1 MAGFAIDMGDEGAAY
16 SRGVNMPSYSG
27 TEAAVSGLTSIG
39 QGVFKTLDA
48 MDRAKRASAPTE
60 TQKNKAA
67 FGALAIG
74 VDELQGLEPLHQRSK
89 LMSLISTYTNAGYDI
104 GESEARMIKLKTGI
118 DVDYINMNPQQA
130 ALNSAVEKI
139 SANTGYLYNAR
150 KVLEAGGKPYTD
162 NDVLALAI
170 ADVQRTEAAALYLV
184 NAKNIE
190 RQEFLDV
197 YVPQAN
203 LAIQKI
209 RGLALTGRDI
219 EERGGN
225 ITPDNI
231 VKLRTDF
238 DVVKAQLTKPP
249 LIEANDWQVIQSQ
262 LDTLDNLITSLETYD
277 ERTLSAMKAD
287 IINANSEVLIKL
299 ARDGIDD
306 PILSS
311 ALLSDKFDPTN
322 YVAENYDVLRK
333 ALQNLTAEDVKY
345 TDLYLYGMEENQ
357 DTTDLKIEVE
367 ELHSIEEVEK
377 AEERSNTARKDS
389 IYFATTERIKNVTLE
404 SLNQPEFRENF
415 FAGIG
420 QATVN
425 IATSPQLFKTET
437 MSQLYNDDTYKRLDL
452 AKTLD
457 PEKAEVAKNRLI
469 DGLQSQANMA
479 FTQISGQVKSSFFK
493 LTGLGEIEYDL
504 ERRVDT
510 GQIRMDREVLPLVK
524 SNASKYYNGSV
535 TQMVADRGRRLTTLE
550 RNQVEN
556 LGFKF
561 NTAYQ
566 DYRKLQKNGNTL
578 KFYVDNMKKLGM
590 DTSQIEKLVIRPV
603 EITEQS
609 DVVPEPEETPTQEQ
623 VVTGTR
629 ENPFIFTEG
638 MSDTDAEAAFNNL
651 PSGSFFIDPSDGLLY
666 EK

>member
-27 TEAAVSGLTSIG
+27 TEAAISGLTSIG
-39 QGVFKTLDA
+39 QGVFKTLDS
-48 MDRAKRASAPTE
+48 MDRAKRAAAPTE

-67 FGALAIG
+67 FGALSTG
-74 VDELQGLEPLHQRSK
+74 VDELQGLAPLQQRSK
-89 LMSLISTYTNAGYDI
+89 LMSLISTYTNAGNEI

-170 ADVQRTEAAALYLV
+170 SDVQRTEAAALYLV

-190 RQEFLDV
+190 RQEFLTT

-203 LAIQKI
+203 LAIEKI
-209 RGLALTGRDI
+209 RGLALTGIDI
-219 EERGGN
+219 EQQGGN

-238 DVVKAQLTKPP
+238 DIVKAQLTKPP
-249 LIEANDWQVIQSQ
+249 LIEQGDWQVVQSQ
-262 LDTLDNLITSLETYD
+262 IDTLDKLITSLETYD

-299 ARDGIDD
+299 ARDKIDD
-306 PILSS
+306 PIISS

-322 YVAENYDVLRK
+322 YVAENYDVYRK

-345 TDLYLYGMEENQ
+345 TDLDNFSLGEGQDNEPNQ
-357 DTTDLKIEVE
+357 GGDNVVSSVSED
-367 ELHSIEEVEK
+367 LHSIEEVEK
-377 AEERSNTARKDS
+377 AEDRSNTARKDS
-389 IYFATTERIKNVTLE
+389 IFFAVTQRIKNVTLE

-415 FAGIG
+415 FAGVG

-437 MSQLYNDDTYKRLDL
+437 MSQIYNDDTYKRLDL

-479 FTQISGQVKSSFFK
+479 FTQISGQAKSSFFK

-510 GQIRMDREVLPLVK
+510 GQIRMDRKALPLVK
-524 SNASKYYNGSV
+524 GFASKHYNGNV
-535 TQMVADRGRRLTTLE
+535 TQMIADRARRLSTFE
-550 RNQVEN
+550 RSQVEN
-556 LGFKF
+556 VGFKF
-561 NTAYQ
+561 NVAFQ
-566 DYRKLQKNGNTL
+566 DYRKMAKNSNSL
-578 KFYVDNMKKLGM
+578 KFYIDNMKKLGVPT
-590 DTSQIEKLVIRPV
+590 DQIESTLIRP
-603 EITEQS
+603 I
-609 DVVPEPEETPTQEQ
+609 
-623 VVTGTR
+623 
-629 ENPFIFTEG
+629 N
-638 MSDTDAEAAFNNL
+638 A
-651 PSGSFFIDPSDGLLY
+651 DPSLSLGTFESPWQIVWSDETDVDDKLFASIGKGQY
-666 EK
+666 YTDINGDVRIKD

>member
-39 QGVFKTLDA
+39 QGVFKTLDS
-48 MDRAKRASAPTE
+48 MDRAKRAAAPTE

-67 FGALAIG
+67 FGALSTG
-74 VDELQGLEPLHQRSK
+74 VDELQGLAPLQQRSK
-89 LMSLISTYTNAGYDI
+89 LMSLISTYTNAGNDI

-170 ADVQRTEAAALYLV
+170 ADVQRTEAAALYLT

-190 RQEFLDV
+190 RQEFLTT

-203 LAIQKI
+203 LAIEKI
-209 RGLALTGRDI
+209 RGLALTGIDI
-219 EERGGN
+219 EQRGGN
-225 ITPDNI
+225 ITPDNV

-238 DVVKAQLTKPP
+238 DIVKAQLTKPP
-249 LIEANDWQVIQSQ
+249 LIEQGDWQVVQSQ
-262 LDTLDNLITSLETYD
+262 IDTLDKLITSLETYD

-345 TDLYLYGMEENQ
+345 TDLYLNGVEENQ

-367 ELHSIEEVEK
+367 GLHSIEEVEK

-452 AKTLD
+452 TKTLD
-457 PEKAEVAKNRLI
+457 PEKAEVAKKRLI

-479 FTQISGQVKSSFFK
+479 FTQISGQAKSSFFK

-504 ERRVDT
+504 ERKVDT
-510 GQIRMDREVLPLVK
+510 GQIRMDRKVLPLVK
-524 SNASKYYNGSV
+524 GFASKHYNGNV
-535 TQMVADRGRRLTTLE
+535 TQMIADRARRLTTFE
-550 RNQVEN
+550 RSQVEN
-556 LGFKF
+556 EGFKF
-561 NTAYQ
+561 NVAFQ
-566 DYRKLQKNGNTL
+566 DYRKMKNNSNSL
-578 KFYVDNMKKLGM
+578 KFYVDNMKKLGVPT
-590 DTSQIEKLVIRPV
+590 DQIESTLIRP
-603 EITEQS
+603 INADPS
-609 DVVPEPEETPTQEQ
+609 LSL
-623 VVTGTR
+623 GTL
-629 ENPFIFTEG
+629 ENPWQIVW
-638 MSDTDAEAAFNNL
+638 SDETDVDDKLFA
-651 PSGSFFIDPSDGLLY
+651 SI
-666 EK
+666 EKGQYYTDINGDVRIKD

>member
-39 QGVFKTLDA
+39 QGVFKTLDS
-48 MDRAKRASAPTE
+48 MDRAKRAAAPTE

-67 FGALAIG
+67 FGALSTG
-74 VDELQGLEPLHQRSK
+74 VDELQGLAPLQQRSK
-89 LMSLISTYTNAGYDI
+89 LMSLISTYTNAGNEI

-170 ADVQRTEAAALYLV
+170 ADVQRTEAAALYLT

-190 RQEFLDV
+190 RQEFLTT

-203 LAIQKI
+203 LAIEKI
-209 RGLALTGRDI
+209 RGLALTGIDI
-219 EERGGN
+219 EQRGGN
-225 ITPDNI
+225 ITPDNV

-238 DVVKAQLTKPP
+238 DIVKAQLTKPP
-249 LIEANDWQVIQSQ
+249 LIEQGDWQVVQSQ
-262 LDTLDNLITSLETYD
+262 IDTLDKLITSLETYD

-345 TDLYLYGMEENQ
+345 TDLYLNGVEENQ

-367 ELHSIEEVEK
+367 GLHSIEEVEK

-452 AKTLD
+452 TKTLD
-457 PEKAEVAKNRLI
+457 PEKAEVAKKRLI

-479 FTQISGQVKSSFFK
+479 FTQISGQAKSSFFK

-504 ERRVDT
+504 ERKVDT
-510 GQIRMDREVLPLVK
+510 GQIRMDRKVLPLVK
-524 SNASKYYNGSV
+524 GFASKHYNGNV
-535 TQMVADRGRRLTTLE
+535 TQMIADRARRLTTFE
-550 RNQVEN
+550 RSQVEN
-556 LGFKF
+556 EGFKF
-561 NTAYQ
+561 NVAFQ
-566 DYRKLQKNGNTL
+566 DYRKMKNNSNSL
-578 KFYVDNMKKLGM
+578 KFYVDNMKKLGVPT
-590 DTSQIEKLVIRPV
+590 DQIESTLIRP
-603 EITEQS
+603 INADPS
-609 DVVPEPEETPTQEQ
+609 LSL
-623 VVTGTR
+623 GTL
-629 ENPFIFTEG
+629 ENPWQIVW
-638 MSDTDAEAAFNNL
+638 SDETDVDDKLFA
-651 PSGSFFIDPSDGLLY
+651 SI
-666 EK
+666 EKGQYYTDINGDVRIKD

>member
-39 QGVFKTLDA
+39 QGVFKTLDS
-48 MDRAKRASAPTE
+48 MDRAKRAAAPTE

-67 FGALAIG
+67 FGALSTG
-74 VDELQGLEPLHQRSK
+74 VDELQGLAPLQQRSK
-89 LMSLISTYTNAGYDI
+89 LMSLISTYTNAGNDI

-170 ADVQRTEAAALYLV
+170 ADVQRTEAAALYLT

-190 RQEFLDV
+190 RQEFLTT

-203 LAIQKI
+203 LAIEKI
-209 RGLALTGRDI
+209 RGLALTGIDI
-219 EERGGN
+219 EQRGGN
-225 ITPDNI
+225 ITPDNV

-238 DVVKAQLTKPP
+238 DIVKAQLTKPP
-249 LIEANDWQVIQSQ
+249 LIEQGDWQVVQSQ
-262 LDTLDNLITSLETYD
+262 LDTLDKLITSLETYD

-345 TDLYLYGMEENQ
+345 TDLYLNGVEENQ

-367 ELHSIEEVEK
+367 GLHSIEEVEK

-452 AKTLD
+452 TKTLD
-457 PEKAEVAKNRLI
+457 PEKAEVAKKRLI

-479 FTQISGQVKSSFFK
+479 FTQISGQAKSSFFK

-504 ERRVDT
+504 ERKVDT
-510 GQIRMDREVLPLVK
+510 GQIRMDRKVLPLVK
-524 SNASKYYNGSV
+524 GFASKHYNGNV
-535 TQMVADRGRRLTTLE
+535 TQMIADRARRLTTFE
-550 RNQVEN
+550 RSQVEN
-556 LGFKF
+556 EGFKF
-561 NTAYQ
+561 NVAFQ
-566 DYRKLQKNGNTL
+566 DYRKMKNNSNSL
-578 KFYVDNMKKLGM
+578 KFYVDNMKKLGVPT
-590 DTSQIEKLVIRPV
+590 DQIESTLIRP
-603 EITEQS
+603 INADPS
-609 DVVPEPEETPTQEQ
+609 LSL
-623 VVTGTR
+623 GTL
-629 ENPFIFTEG
+629 ENPWQIVW
-638 MSDTDAEAAFNNL
+638 SDETDVDDKLFA
-651 PSGSFFIDPSDGLLY
+651 SI
-666 EK
+666 EKGQYYTDINGDVRIKD